1 MKKKYLVPLITIA
14 IALSFSVHINKV
26 FAGDMNFSVEANIP
40 NNQIDKSQTYFDL
53 QMKPGQEQDISITIK
68 NSSDKA
74 STFSVEPHVAV
85 TNQNGVID
93 YSKDVK
99 KDSSLNVGLVD
110 VISGEQKYTLAPKKT
125 KKAVFH
131 IKMPKESYNGI
142 ILGGFHI
149 RKEQKD
155 EDESEKQAVQIKNQ
169 YAYVIGIKL
178 RETDEDVQPELVLN
192 DVKPGLQ
199 NYRTVVT
206 ANIQNT
212 QPVIINGLKVKAK
225 ISKKSGG
232 EILHET
238 EKQDMSMAPNS
249 NFDFPISWD
258 SQELKAGTYH
268 LSLVADDDKENQ
280 WSLEKD
286 FKIKGKESKALN
298 KEAVE
303 LEKDYTLWIIFAV
316 IFVILLLIAI
326 WLIVKKRKEENE
338 KARKKSLALE
348 RKRLKK
354 AQNAEK
360 KQVGSSKAVKGT
372 KKKSKKKISNNQ
384 ETEE

>member
-1 MKKKYLVPLITIA
+1 MKKKYLLPFIA
-14 IALSFSVHINKV
+14 LAVALSFFVHTNNV
-26 FAGDMNFSVEANIP
+26 VAGDMNFSVEANIP

-68 NSSDKA
+68 NSSDKTA
-74 STFSVEPHVAV
+74 TFAVEPHVAV

-93 YSKDVK
+93 YSKELK
-99 KDSSLNVGLVD
+99 NDSSLNIGLTD
-110 VISGEQKYTLAPKKT
+110 VISGEQKYTLAPKET
-125 KKAVFH
+125 KKAVFQL
-131 IKMPKESYNGI
+131 KMPKESYDGI

-155 EDESEKQAVQIKNQ
+155 ADENEKQAVQIKNQ

-178 RETDEDVQPELVLN
+178 RETDKDVKPELVLN
-192 DVKPGLQ
+192 DVKPALQ

-206 ANIQNT
+206 ANLQNT

-225 ISKKSGG
+225 ISKKQGS
-232 EILHET
+232 EVLHET

-268 LSLVADDDKENQ
+268 LSLTAEDDKENQ
-280 WSLEKD
+280 WTLEKN
-286 FKIKGKESKALN
+286 FKIKGQESKALN

-303 LEKDYTLWIIFAV
+303 LEKDYTLWLVLAV
-316 IFVILLLIAI
+316 VFVFLLLIAI
-326 WLIVKKRKEENE
+326 WQLVKKRKEENE
-338 KARKKSLALE
+338 KARKKSLTLE

-354 AQNAEK
+354 SQSSENKKKKKRSNEK
-360 KQVGSSKAVKGT
+360 K
-372 KKKSKKKISNNQ
+372 
-384 ETEE
+384 TEK